1 MMEDAKE
8 IIGRLRRQSAPTPD
22 SRVVRY
28 VEAQRNAIVFER
40 FEFDALVGVDHP
52 ARMVWAYTQQV
63 DLSGLVDW
71 IRTGAHAPG
80 HPPPDPRVVLALW
93 LHACIEGIGS
103 ARQLE
108 RLTETDHGFRWLR
121 GDVPLNHQLLSDF
134 RWQAAVVVDR
144 LLAQG
149 VAALWSEGLV
159 SLASLSD
166 DGIRI
171 RASTSTSSFRRLAT
185 VERLLGEVAERIA
198 RLRQEIDG
206 GPDVS
211 SRRLRQARERA
222 LRQ

>member
-1 MMEDAKE
+1 MIEDEKE
-8 IIGRLRRQSAPTPD
+8 SAPALG

-28 VEAQRNAIVFER
+28 VEAQRNGVVFER
-40 FEFDALVGVDHP
+40 FEFDALIGVDHP
-52 ARMVWAYTQQV
+52 ARIVWSYAQQV
-63 DLSGLVDW
+63 DLSGLVGW
-71 IRTGAHAPG
+71 IRAGVHTPG
-80 HPPPDPRVVLALW
+80 RAPPDPRVVLALW
-93 LHACIEGIGS
+93 LYACIEGVGS
-103 ARQLE
+103 ARHLE
-108 RLTETDHGFRWLR
+108 RLTETDHGYCWLR

-171 RASTSTSSFRRLAT
+171 RASNSISSFRRLAT
-185 VERLLGEVAERIA
+185 LERLFGEVAERIA

-206 GPDVS
+206 GS
-211 SRRLRQARERA
+211 GISYRRLRQDREQA